1 MSLFVAITLSPAF
14 RQAVLETMEL
24 LRAQCASGSF
34 TRPENL
40 HITLAFLGELPS
52 PVPARQALE
61 QVDFAPFPITLE
73 GAGHYGDLWWAGLRR
88 SPQLLNLSEQVRRK
102 LDKQRI
108 SFDRKP
114 FRPHITLARR
124 AVLLSPGSA
133 SLKVEPASMQVES
146 IVLMKSQRVQGR
158 LLYSPVF
165 RREARQDSPSD

>member
-1 MSLFVAITLSPAF
+1 MRLFVAITLSPAF
-14 RQAVLETMEL
+14 RQAVLETMEQ

-52 PVPARQALE
+52 PAPARQALE
-61 QVDFAPFPITLE
+61 QVDFAPFPITLQM
-73 GAGHYGDLWWAGLRR
+73 AGRYSEMWWAGLRH
-88 SPQLLNLSEQVRRK
+88 SPQLSALSEQVRRE
-102 LDKQRI
+102 LGKQGI

-133 SLKVEPASMQVES
+133 SLKVEPVSMQVES
-146 IVLMKSQRVQGR
+146 IVLMKSQRMQGR
-158 LLYSPVF
+158 LIYSPVF
-165 RREARQDSPSD
+165 RREASPLG